1 VVVIVLL
8 LLGLEEAI
16 VVVTVF
22 EFVLGTKPNVVYED
36 ETGRAVP
43 LQYPKLLQVL
53 LPSQSK
59 SE

>member
-22 EFVLGTKPNVVYED
+22 EFVLGTKPKVVDED

-53 LPSQSK
+53 LPSQS
-59 SE
+59 